1 MLPGLIP
8 AYLHHLPEITGVSND
23 ERSRMFCRHL
33 AGFAVFGAIDPI
45 DNGWLNEFLT
55 LSQRRERMDWVSSIT
70 EMLRE
75 ADDAAKESAWAR
87 WMERYLQLRV
97 AASPIALDAEESGA
111 MCAWAIVLESHY
123 AEILELLLAGPAPNV
138 KGDMFYYRLQEA
150 GLLDRAPALTA
161 RFLTALLTQED
172 GRELWD
178 LDQIH
183 TMVSQLIDLDPTEPA
198 LHPLCEQLGRI
209 GSPRALEL
217 QGRLRV

>member
-8 AYLHHLPEITGVSND
+8 AFMHYFPEITGASN
-23 ERSRMFCRHL
+23 ERSRMFCGQL

-55 LSQRRERMDWVSSIT
+55 RSQHRERMHWVSSIT

-75 ADDAAKESAWAR
+75 ADDAAKETVWAR
-87 WMERYLQLRV
+87 WIERYLQFRV
-97 AASPIALDAEESGA
+97 AANPIALDAEESGL

-123 AEILELLLAGPAPNV
+123 TKILELLLAGPAPNV
-138 KGDMFYYRLQEA
+138 KGGMFYYRLQES
-150 GLLDRAPALTA
+150 GLLDCAPVVTA

-172 GRELWD
+172 GRDLWELD
-178 LDQIH
+178 HVH

-198 LHPLCEQLGRI
+198 LRPLCEQLGRI

-217 QGRLRV
+217 QGRLRA